1 MANYR
6 INITR
11 SAAKEIEQI
20 DGKKQRR
27 LVVRRISKLSD
38 EPRPP
43 GCSKLSGKDLY
54 RIRQGRYRILY
65 RIDDDVLT
73 VLVVKVGHR
82 RDVYR

>member
-1 MANYR
+1 MASYSIR
-6 INITR
+6 ITR
-11 SAAKEIEQI
+11 SAAKEIELI
-20 DGKKQRR
+20 DGKKRRR
-27 LVVRRISKLSD
+27 LVVERISQLAD

-54 RIRQGRYRILY
+54 RVRQGPYRILY
-65 RIDDDVLT
+65 RIDDHVLT

>member
-1 MANYR
+1 VASYR

-20 DGKKQRR
+20 DGKNQRR

-43 GCSKLSGKDLY
+43 GCSKLSGEDLY
-54 RIRQGRYRILY
+54 RVRQGPYRIVY

-73 VLVVKVGHR
+73 VLVVKVSHR